1 MSIWDIFNKLDEQ
14 KASKGKPEF
23 IIVGLGNPGI
33 QYENTRHN
41 AGFLTIDRLC
51 EKMSFEVKKAKFKSY
66 VGEVNIGGK
75 CCLVMKPQ
83 TYMNNSGEAVVE
95 AMNFYKIS
103 IETVLVIYDDI
114 SLEPS
119 KMRIRRKGSHGG
131 HNGIRSIVELTG
143 SEDFPRI
150 KMGVGKKP
158 HPDYN
163 LADWVLSRFSDD
175 EMKALKTAL
184 DNACEAVEKIVSG
197 QIDKAMNSF
206 NS

>member
-1 MSIWDIFNKLDEQ
+1 MVNN
-14 KASKGKPEF
+14 
-23 IIVGLGNPGI
+23 IIL
-33 QYENTRHN
+33 HL
-41 AGFLTIDRLC
+41 FC
-51 EKMSFEVKKAKFKSY
+51 
-66 VGEVNIGGK
+66 
-75 CCLVMKPQ
+75 
-83 TYMNNSGEAVVE
+83 
-95 AMNFYKIS
+95 IS
-103 IETVLVIYDDI
+103 IENVLVIYDDI